1 MSDAKNEAFELAV
14 ASVSTETDKLTEEVI
29 ALLREAIVN
38 DWPLAEIISRLF
50 P

>member
-1 MSDAKNEAFELAV
+1 MSDAQNEAFELAI
-14 ASVSTETDKLTEEVI
+14 ASVSMETDKLTEEVI

-38 DWPLAEIISRLF
+38 DWSSAEIINRLF